1 LLTSE
6 KQGVIPLEKWL
17 GAKRD
22 MMKRFKMLGILAFTL
37 LLLFLGQS
45 RSPAQT
51 TTQLESRLS
60 RLEFENNA
68 LQTSLNQLE
77 AQVSRLSSSAGLDF
91 SLNATP
97 SSGVAPASALADDPM
112 FKRLATLVIE
122 LKERV
127 VAVEERVGMGSS
139 GG

>member
-1 LLTSE
+1 MT
-6 KQGVIPLEKWL
+6 
-17 GAKRD
+17 KRL
-22 MMKRFKMLGILAFTL
+22 KVLGILTVT
-37 LLLFLGQS
+37 LLFLFLWQS
-45 RSPAQT
+45 RSTAQT
-51 TTQLESRLS
+51 ATQLESRLS

-91 SLNATP
+91 SL
-97 SSGVAPASALADDPM
+97 SEAPAGRTPAAALADDPT

-127 VAVEERVGMGSS
+127 VAVEERIS
-139 GG
+139 GDSGR

>member
-1 LLTSE
+1 L
-6 KQGVIPLEKWL
+6 KV
-17 GAKRD
+17 
-22 MMKRFKMLGILAFTL
+22 LGILTVT
-37 LLLFLGQS
+37 LLFLFLWQS
-45 RSPAQT
+45 RSTAQT
-51 TTQLESRLS
+51 ATQLESRLS

-91 SLNATP
+91 SL
-97 SSGVAPASALADDPM
+97 SEAPAGRTPAAAAALADDPT

-127 VAVEERVGMGSS
+127 VAVEERIS
-139 GG
+139 GDSGR

>member
-1 LLTSE
+1 M
-6 KQGVIPLEKWL
+6 KGL
-17 GAKRD
+17 GMKLK
-22 MMKRFKMLGILAFTL
+22 MMKKFKVIGILTVT
-37 LLLFLGQS
+37 LLFLFVWQS
-45 RSPAQT
+45 RSSAQT

-77 AQVSRLSSSAGLDF
+77 AQVSRLSSRAGLEF
-91 SLNATP
+91 SLNE
-97 SSGVAPASALADDPM
+97 APAAGDASALADDPT

-127 VAVEERVGMGSS
+127 VAVEEQINRENGSLS
-139 GG
+139 GE

>member
-1 LLTSE
+1 M
-6 KQGVIPLEKWL
+6 I
-17 GAKRD
+17 
-22 MMKRFKMLGILAFTL
+22 KRFKVLGILTVT
-37 LLLFLGQS
+37 LLFLFLWQS

-77 AQVSRLSSSAGLDF
+77 IQVSRLSSSAGLDF
-91 SLNATP
+91 SLNNAP
-97 SSGVAPASALADDPM
+97 SDRGSIASVLADDPT

-127 VAVEERVGMGSS
+127 VAVEERVGEGAEH
-139 GG
+139 